1 MVCKMKQAF
10 KEDQAMQLERHE
22 KGRAACKGLGIQ
34 LAYKKLEE
42 DEAKV
47 ISHPI
52 HTQDSVLCKKGSI
65 QLRRMVSFEGFE
77 QISWAL

>member
-1 MVCKMKQAF
+1 
-10 KEDQAMQLERHE
+10 MQLERHE

-52 HTQDSVLCKKGSI
+52 YTLKILCYA
-65 QLRRMVSFEGFE
+65 RRDQSN
-77 QISWAL
+77 